1 MAIIKET
8 CKECGNEFNLP
19 RFKKQEVEGGFC
31 CNETCCN
38 SWWNRFYESKG
49 EEVTY
54 IICEHCNCKSAR
66 KYAKTFCSKGCYL
79 TKRNLSK
86 IVDGSHNFGH
96 EYSKRST
103 AIQISKGLHPFQK
116 GNMDEETLKRKFE
129 GISRAR
135 KQEAKVGTHIWQRP
149 ETWINNEYS
158 RSLSVIT
165 KRNLNLIHLYIA
177 DCDVEECFK
186 IGWTSDITMREMDK
200 RTRDLSNLV
209 IVKSGNPI
217 DIINLE
223 KIIKLKFLNVDFSY
237 KHKSTE
243 IFPNSMR
250 DAVVKYIQEFK

>member
-1 MAIIKET
+1 
-8 CKECGNEFNLP
+8 
-19 RFKKQEVEGGFC
+19 
-31 CNETCCN
+31 
-38 SWWNRFYESKG
+38 
-49 EEVTY
+49 
-54 IICEHCNCKSAR
+54 
-66 KYAKTFCSKGCYL
+66 
-79 TKRNLSK
+79 
-86 IVDGSHNFGH
+86 
-96 EYSKRST
+96 
-103 AIQISKGLHPFQK
+103 
-116 GNMDEETLKRKFE
+116 MDEETLKRKFE

-223 KIIKLKFLNVDFSY
+223 KEY
-237 KHKSTE
+237 KVE
-243 IFPNSMR
+243 VFECGFFI
-250 DAVVKYIQEFK
+250 